1 MLDGHSLIAHHHT
14 FKATCYAATRPG
26 RMLRG
31 KMSPNCFE
39 APAKLP
45 QLVQSKFN
53 NAKANGDINF
63 YPTQVAVLKPGSVPV
78 RSSSR
83 RSSPSLYYAI

>member
-1 MLDGHSLIAHHHT
+1 MLGKPDISVLLVQRRNQGLTVCRVAIN
-14 FKATCYAATRPG
+14 

-31 KMSPNCFE
+31 KMTPSYSQ

-45 QLVQSKFN
+45 QLVQSRFN
-53 NAKANGDINF
+53 NAKANGDVNF

-78 RSSSR
+78 CSTSR
-83 RSSPSLYYAI
+83 RS